1 MNKLSREVEDLRR
14 QLEKETLGR
23 VEAESAL
30 RTRLEEL
37 NFKNQMQEQ
46 ELIEVRSRRQVEIQE
61 VDGRLQQVKYI
72 VQKF

>member
-1 MNKLSREVEDLRR
+1 VNKLSREVEDLRR